1 VSSDRTARLLNLVA
15 ALRDAD
21 RPLSAQDLRA
31 QVPGYPSEQRH
42 ATFQRAFERDK
53 DALRAIGVE
62 LEVVEIGSSDP
73 PVAGYRIRRDRY
85 ELPDPGLTPQELAA
99 LHLAAR
105 SVRLRGIPDGEVLD
119 ALRKLGGVGAS
130 GPEDAGAPEV
140 GSLAAPDELPEVFGA
155 VVEHREL
162 TFSYRGEPRRLRPDR
177 LQFERGRWYVSG
189 HDVDRAARR
198 SFRLDRMAAASAGP
212 PHAFEPPSDAGGVR
226 LRPWEYGEGPAVQA
240 RVLLDAVAA
249 QLVLGEHPTLP
260 VEPADGSADAGD
272 GSVVVTLEVRDDEA
286 CLSFLLTLLDRAVL
300 IEPPE
305 LRAALIARLEELATP
320 DPEGVVA

>member
-1 VSSDRTARLLNLVA
+1 VSSERTARLLNLVA

-31 QVPGYPSEQRH
+31 QVPGYPAEQTH

-85 ELPDPGLTPQELAA
+85 ELPDPGLTPEELAA

-130 GPEDAGAPEV
+130 EPDDVDAPEV
-140 GSLAAPDELPEVFGA
+140 GSLAAPDQLPEVFGA
-155 VVEHREL
+155 VVERREL
-162 TFSYRGEPRRLRPDR
+162 GFTYREEVRRLRPDR

-189 HDVDRAARR
+189 HDVERDARR
-198 SFRLDRMAAASAGP
+198 SFRIDRMTGASAGP
-212 PHAFEPPSDAGGVR
+212 PNAFEPPADAGGVR
-226 LRPWEYGEGPAVQA
+226 LRPWEYGDGEAVEV
-240 RVLLDAVAA
+240 RVQLDAVAA
-249 QLVLGEHPTLP
+249 QLVLGEHPALP
-260 VEPADGSADAGD
+260 VEPAPTADGTIVA
-272 GSVVVTLEVRDDEA
+272 TLSVRDREA
-286 CLSFLLTLLDRAVL
+286 CLSFVLSLLDRAVL
-300 IEPPE
+300 VEPLD
-305 LRAALIARLEELATP
+305 LRDALVERLEAMAAG
-320 DPEGVVA
+320 DAEGEAA